1 MLDDKELIKKCLK
14 NSESAFDELYKR
26 FSSKM
31 FGVCL
36 RYARNYHDAED
47 LLHEGFIRVFE
58 KMKDYRGDGSLNGW
72 MRRIMVTTAINY
84 YRKKNTSLF
93 EFDSRDSLLVGEEN
107 YEDVI
112 SYMSANEL
120 LDYIQQ
126 MPDGYRTIFNLYV
139 IEGYKHTEIAELL
152 NISENTSKS
161 QLLKA
166 RKALMIKVKDGKYE
180 KVV

>member
-14 NSESAFDELYKR
+14 NSESGFDELYKR

-47 LLHEGFIRVFE
+47 LLHEGFIRVFQ
-58 KMKDYRGDGSLNGW
+58 KMKDYRGEGSLNGW

-93 EFDSRDSLLVGEEN
+93 ELDSKDSLVSDEN
-107 YEDVI
+107 YEDGI
-112 SYMSANEL
+112 SYMSTKEL
-120 LDYIQQ
+120 LNYIQL

-139 IEGYKHTEIAELL
+139 IEGYKHSEIAELL